1 MPYITYIVIIICVVN
16 YIRQYQLEQVES
28 LDAAL
33 QKCGALIK
41 PLSSNK
47 EIYRLLTAGFV
58 HMSIPHLLMNM
69 YCMYYLGSAME
80 SYLGHFLFLLLLLG
94 SIIAG
99 NICTLN
105 LGDEC
110 SISGGLSG
118 GLYGL
123 MCFELKIIVML
134 GGVGTILSNSS
145 LLLTII
151 LNISLNFMSGV
162 GYKAHLGGAIFGL
175 LFAVIIAII

>member
-1 MPYITYIVIIICVVN
+1 MPYITYVVIIICVVN
-16 YIRQYQLEQVES
+16 YIREYQLQQSEPYDV
-28 LDAAL
+28 AL

-47 EIYRLLTAGFV
+47 ELYRLLTAGFV

-69 YCMYYLGSAME
+69 YCMYYLGRALE
-80 SYLGHFLFLLLLLG
+80 SYLGHFLFAILLLG

-99 NICTLN
+99 NICTLR
-105 LGDEC
+105 LGNEY

-134 GGVGTILSNSS
+134 GGIGAILSNGS

-151 LNISLNFMSGV
+151 LNISLNFMPGV

-175 LFAVIIAII
+175 LLALIVAII

>member
-1 MPYITYIVIIICVVN
+1 MTYITYIVIIVCVLN
-16 YIRQYQLEQVES
+16 YIRQYQLEQNEPQDV
-28 LDAAL
+28 AL

-47 EIYRLLTAGFV
+47 ELYRLLTAGFV
-58 HMSIPHLLMNM
+58 HMSIPHLVMNL
-69 YCMYYLGSAME
+69 YCMYYLGASLE
-80 SYLGHFLFLLLLLG
+80 RYLGHPLFTVLLLG

-99 NICTLN
+99 NICTIR
-105 LGDEC
+105 LGNEY

-123 MCFELKIIVML
+123 MCFELKVMVML
-134 GGVGTILSNSS
+134 GGIGTILNSPS
-145 LLLTII
+145 LMLTII

-175 LFAVIIAII
+175 LFAIILALI